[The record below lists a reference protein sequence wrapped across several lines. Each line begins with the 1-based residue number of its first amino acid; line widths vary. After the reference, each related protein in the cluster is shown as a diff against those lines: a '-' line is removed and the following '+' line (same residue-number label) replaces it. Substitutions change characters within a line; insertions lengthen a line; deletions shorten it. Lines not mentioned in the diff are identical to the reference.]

1 MGLKS
6 SLRFP
11 SLEIGVK
18 YSNFVWIMKILFI
31 SQLFPAD
38 AAAVYTSG
46 ALREFVEAWGRQG
59 HQVQVIRPHFSYEDE
74 PFPQEPVFQA
84 GDRVSVRF
92 VLPLRIPLLKWTWY
106 PSRKIVSRLPFKPD
120 VVICHLYNAYF
131 TFGSLAKKLGVPLVI
146 GIHMSDIRLA
156 KNPFHRRLQQ
166 RHFKQARAFA
176 CRSVAYQQ
184 FFHQLFPEFQERTFL
199 AFSGI
204 PEKYLSFPERIQ
216 VSREKKKVITV
227 ANLIKRKQVDKVLKA
242 LSTLPAITEWEYV
255 IVGKGDQEGQLKRLA
270 DDLGIT
276 GQVLFRGELERDAV
290 ICELRESDVFIL
302 PSYNETFGLVY
313 LEAMASGC
321 LTIGSRN
328 EGIDGIIRDGEN
340 GFLCDAGNEASIR
353 DKIFRA
359 VTLSEEEYRR
369 IVWNSLCTAQ
379 DFSSDRQAR
388 AYLDN
393 LTKLLP

>member
-1 MGLKS
+1 MDLKL
-6 SLRFP
+6 SLRF
-11 SLEIGVK
+11 SGLEIGVK
-18 YSNFVWIMKILFI
+18 YSNFVWIMNILFI
-31 SQLFPAD
+31 SQLFPAKGG
-38 AAAVYTSG
+38 AGYTSG

-84 GDRVSVRF
+84 SDRVSVRF

-106 PSRKIVSRLPFKPD
+106 PSRKIISRLPFKPD

-156 KNPFHRRLQQ
+156 NNPFHRRLQ
-166 RHFKQARAFA
+166 RRYFKQARAFA

-184 FFHQLFPEFQERTFL
+184 FFHQLFPEFRERTFL

-204 PEKYLSFPERIQ
+204 PEKYLNLQERIQ
-216 VSREKKKVITV
+216 VPHGKKRIITV

-242 LSTLPAITEWEYV
+242 LSTLPAVAEWEYV
-255 IVGKGDQEGQLKRLA
+255 IVGKGDQEEHLKRLA
-270 DDLGIT
+270 GNLGIT
-276 GQVLFRGELERDAV
+276 GQVLFRGEMERDAV
-290 ICELRESDVFIL
+290 ICELRESDIFIL

-313 LEAMASGC
+313 LEAMACGC
-321 LTIGSRN
+321 LTIGSRH
-328 EGIDGIIRDGEN
+328 EGIDGIISDGKN

-353 DKIFRA
+353 DTLSRA
-359 VTLSEEEYRR
+359 ITLSEEEYRR
-369 IVWNSLCTAQ
+369 IIRNSLCTAQ

>member
-1 MGLKS
+1 MD
-6 SLRFP
+6 
-11 SLEIGVK
+11 
-18 YSNFVWIMKILFI
+18 ILFI
-31 SQLFPAD
+31 TQLFPAD
-38 AAAVYTSG
+38 DCTGYTSG

-59 HQVQVIRPHFSYEDE
+59 HQVHVIRPHFSYEDE
-74 PFPQEPVFQA
+74 PFPQEPVFQS

-92 VLPLRIPLLKWTWY
+92 VLPLRIPLLKCTWY
-106 PSRKIVSRLPFKPD
+106 PSRKIISRLPFKPD

-131 TFGSLAKKLGVPLVI
+131 TFSGLAKKLEVPLVI

-156 KNPFHRRLQQ
+156 KNPFHRMLQ
-166 RHFKQARAFA
+166 RRSFKQASAFA

-184 FFHQLFPEFQERTFL
+184 FFHQLFPEFRERTFL

-204 PEKYLSFPERIQ
+204 PDKYLNLPQRIH
-216 VSREKKKVITV
+216 VFREKKRIITV

-242 LSTLPAITEWEYV
+242 LSTLPAVTEWEYV
-255 IVGKGDQEGQLKRLA
+255 IVGKGDKEEQLKRLA
-270 DDLGIT
+270 GDLNIT

-302 PSYNETFGLVY
+302 PSHHETFGLVY

-321 LTIGSRN
+321 LTIGSRH

-353 DKIFRA
+353 DTLSRA
-359 VTLSEEEYRR
+359 VTLPEEEYRR
-369 IVWNSLCTAQ
+369 IVRNSLSTAQ
-379 DFSSDRQAR
+379 DFSLDRQAK
-388 AYLDN
+388 AYLEHI
-393 LTKLLP
+393 TKLLP